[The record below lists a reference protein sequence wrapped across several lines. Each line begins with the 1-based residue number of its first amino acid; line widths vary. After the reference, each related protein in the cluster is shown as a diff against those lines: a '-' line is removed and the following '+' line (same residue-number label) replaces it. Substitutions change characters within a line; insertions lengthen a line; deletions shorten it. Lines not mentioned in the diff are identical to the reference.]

1 MEQKR
6 TIWIVLAAG
15 IFLSV
20 VLGAAVILYASEA
33 KKNTTALYQRSAGSV
48 WMSPETAQQK
58 HTESFSNE
66 IYFPSEPP
74 AEESSIN
81 PAEVNNS
88 SVTSNI
94 ESPAEGK
101 TSIENSDS
109 KIAQT
114 DNVTVISTGN
124 TSVYNVG
131 DTSTTTIDL
140 NALKNTASASSNVTA
155 QNKAAETAI
164 RETNAVHRN
173 VEKTSPVVEKKIS
186 SPKASASSNKKSV
199 SSKSSAQV
207 SSAPKKSAQAS
218 ASKKS
223 AQASASKS
231 APAKKVSD
239 RFWVQAG
246 SYTTTKN
253 ADEARGI
260 LESNKIPCEVFTF
273 TDAKGV
279 LHYRVRVGP
288 YTTKSEAEYWK
299 QRIDTISLFAKN
311 GTYVTN
317 TSAAK

>member
-33 KKNTTALYQRSAGSV
+33 KKNTTALYQRSASSV

-66 IYFPSEPP
+66 IDFPSEPP

-173 VEKTSPVVEKKIS
+173 IEKTSPVVEKKIS
-186 SPKASASSNKKSV
+186 SPKVSASSNKKSV

-207 SSAPKKSAQAS
+207 SSAPKKSA
-218 ASKKS
+218 
-223 AQASASKS
+223 
-231 APAKKVSD
+231 PAKKLSD

>member
-20 VLGAAVILYASEA
+20 VLGTAVILYASEA

-66 IYFPSEPP
+66 IDFPSESP

-81 PAEVNNS
+81 
-88 SVTSNI
+88 
-94 ESPAEGK
+94 PAEGK

-218 ASKKS
+218 ASK
-223 AQASASKS
+223 S

-317 TSAAK
+317 TSVAK

>member
-66 IYFPSEPP
+66 IDFPSEPP
-74 AEESSIN
+74 TEESSIN

-164 RETNAVHRN
+164 RETNAD
-173 VEKTSPVVEKKIS
+173 S
-186 SPKASASSNKKSV
+186 
-199 SSKSSAQV
+199 
-207 SSAPKKSAQAS
+207 
-218 ASKKS
+218 
-223 AQASASKS
+223 
-231 APAKKVSD
+231 
-239 RFWVQAG
+239 
-246 SYTTTKN
+246 
-253 ADEARGI
+253 
-260 LESNKIPCEVFTF
+260 
-273 TDAKGV
+273 
-279 LHYRVRVGP
+279 
-288 YTTKSEAEYWK
+288 
-299 QRIDTISLFAKN
+299 
-311 GTYVTN
+311 
-317 TSAAK
+317 

>member
-48 WMSPETAQQK
+48 WMSPETVQQK

-66 IYFPSEPP
+66 IDFPSEPP

-207 SSAPKKSAQAS
+207 SSAPKKSA
-218 ASKKS
+218 
-223 AQASASKS
+223 
-231 APAKKVSD
+231 PAKKVSD

-253 ADEARGI
+253 ADEAREI

>member
-48 WMSPETAQQK
+48 WMSPETVQQK

-66 IYFPSEPP
+66 IDFPSEPP

-81 PAEVNNS
+81 PAELNNS
-88 SVTSNI
+88 SITSNI

-186 SPKASASSNKKSV
+186 SPKVSASSNKKSV

-207 SSAPKKSAQAS
+207 SSAPK
-218 ASKKS
+218 
-223 AQASASKS
+223 KS

-273 TDAKGV
+273 TEAKGV

>member
-1 MEQKR
+1 
-6 TIWIVLAAG
+6 
-15 IFLSV
+15 
-20 VLGAAVILYASEA
+20 
-33 KKNTTALYQRSAGSV
+33 
-48 WMSPETAQQK
+48 MSPETAQQK

-66 IYFPSEPP
+66 IDFPSESP

-199 SSKSSAQV
+199 SSKSSTQV
-207 SSAPKKSAQAS
+207 SSAPKNQHRLLLQNQLRQ
-218 ASKKS
+218 KKFPTDS
-223 AQASASKS
+223 GFKLVLIQQQKMLMKPEEFLSRIKFH
-231 APAKKVSD
+231 AKFLLLQMQKACFITV
-239 RFWVQAG
+239 
-246 SYTTTKN
+246 
-253 ADEARGI
+253 
-260 LESNKIPCEVFTF
+260 
-273 TDAKGV
+273 
-279 LHYRVRVGP
+279 
-288 YTTKSEAEYWK
+288 
-299 QRIDTISLFAKN
+299 
-311 GTYVTN
+311 
-317 TSAAK
+317 

>member
-48 WMSPETAQQK
+48 WMSPETVQQK

-66 IYFPSEPP
+66 IDFPSEPP

-81 PAEVNNS
+81 PAELNNS
-88 SVTSNI
+88 SITSNI

-207 SSAPKKSAQAS
+207 SSAPKKSA
-218 ASKKS
+218 
-223 AQASASKS
+223 
-231 APAKKVSD
+231 PAKKVSD

-253 ADEARGI
+253 ADEAREI

>member
-58 HTESFSNE
+58 HAESFSNG
-66 IYFPSEPP
+66 IDFPSEPP
-74 AEESSIN
+74 AKETSIN

-101 TSIENSDS
+101 TSIENPDS
-109 KIAQT
+109 RISQT

-140 NALKNTASASSNVTA
+140 NALKNTVSASSNVTA
-155 QNKAAETAI
+155 QNKAAESAI

-173 VEKTSPVVEKKIS
+173 VEKNSPVVEKKIS
-186 SPKASASSNKKSV
+186 SPKASASSNKTSV
-199 SSKSSAQV
+199 SSKNSAQV
-207 SSAPKKSAQAS
+207 SSAPKKSTQAS
-218 ASKKS
+218 ASKT
-223 AQASASKS
+223 

>member
-48 WMSPETAQQK
+48 WMSPETVQQK

-66 IYFPSEPP
+66 IDFPSEPP

-81 PAEVNNS
+81 PAELNNS
-88 SVTSNI
+88 SITSNI

-186 SPKASASSNKKSV
+186 SPKVSAFKLVLIQQQKMLMKPEEFLSRIKFH
-199 SSKSSAQV
+199 
-207 SSAPKKSAQAS
+207 
-218 ASKKS
+218 
-223 AQASASKS
+223 
-231 APAKKVSD
+231 AKFLLLQMQKACFITV
-239 RFWVQAG
+239 
-246 SYTTTKN
+246 
-253 ADEARGI
+253 
-260 LESNKIPCEVFTF
+260 
-273 TDAKGV
+273 
-279 LHYRVRVGP
+279 
-288 YTTKSEAEYWK
+288 
-299 QRIDTISLFAKN
+299 
-311 GTYVTN
+311 
-317 TSAAK
+317 

>member
-33 KKNTTALYQRSAGSV
+33 KKNTTALYQRTAGSV

-58 HTESFSNE
+58 YIEPFPTEAEFQNTAS
-66 IYFPSEPP
+66 

-81 PAEVNNS
+81 PEKESSS
-88 SVTSNI
+88 SVISNI
-94 ESPAEGK
+94 EAPAEGK
-101 TSIENSDS
+101 SSVENPDS
-109 KIAQT
+109 KVAQT
-114 DNVTVISTGN
+114 DSVTVISTGS
-124 TSVYNVG
+124 TSVYNVS
-131 DTSTTTIDL
+131 DSTTTIDL
-140 NALKNTASASSNVTA
+140 NSLKNTASASSNIKA
-155 QNKAAETAI
+155 QNKAAENAI
-164 RETNAVHRN
+164 RETNEAHRN
-173 VEKTSPVVEKKIS
+173 IEKDAPVERKQPA

-199 SSKSSAQV
+199 SSAE
-207 SSAPKKSAQAS
+207 KKSAQPS
-218 ASKKS
+218 VSKPS
-223 AQASASKS
+223 
-231 APAKKVSD
+231 PAKKISD

-299 QRIDTISLFAKN
+299 QRIDTIALFSKN

>member
-48 WMSPETAQQK
+48 WMSPETVQQK

-218 ASKKS
+218 ASK
-223 AQASASKS
+223 S

>member
-48 WMSPETAQQK
+48 WMSPETVQQK

-66 IYFPSEPP
+66 IDFPSESP

-81 PAEVNNS
+81 PAEVNDS

-207 SSAPKKSAQAS
+207 SSAPKKSA
-218 ASKKS
+218 
-223 AQASASKS
+223 
-231 APAKKVSD
+231 PAKKVSD

-253 ADEARGI
+253 ADESRGI

>member
-20 VLGAAVILYASEA
+20 VLGGAVIRYGSEA
-33 KKNTTALYQRSAGSV
+33 EKKTTALYQRSAGSV
-48 WMSPETAQQK
+48 WMSPETVQQK

-66 IYFPSEPP
+66 IDFPSEPP

-81 PAEVNNS
+81 PAELNNS
-88 SVTSNI
+88 SITSNI

-186 SPKASASSNKKSV
+186 SPKVSASSNKKSV

-207 SSAPKKSAQAS
+207 SSAPK
-218 ASKKS
+218 
-223 AQASASKS
+223 KS

>member
-33 KKNTTALYQRSAGSV
+33 KKNTTALYQRTAGSV

-58 HTESFSNE
+58 YIEP
-66 IYFPSEPP
+66 FPSEAEFQNTAS

-81 PAEVNNS
+81 PEKENS
-88 SVTSNI
+88 SSVISNI
-94 ESPAEGK
+94 EAPAEGK
-101 TSIENSDS
+101 ASVENPDS
-109 KIAQT
+109 KVAQM
-114 DNVTVISTGN
+114 DSVTVISTGS
-124 TSVYNVG
+124 TSVYNVS
-131 DTSTTTIDL
+131 DSTTTIDL
-140 NALKNTASASSNVTA
+140 NSLKNTASASSNIKA
-155 QNKAAETAI
+155 QNKAAENAI
-164 RETNAVHRN
+164 RETNEAHRN
-173 VEKTSPVVEKKIS
+173 IEKDAPVERKHPS

-199 SSKSSAQV
+199 SSAE
-207 SSAPKKSAQAS
+207 KKSAQPS
-218 ASKKS
+218 VSKPL
-223 AQASASKS
+223 
-231 APAKKVSD
+231 PAKKISD

-299 QRIDTISLFAKN
+299 QRIDTIALFSKN

>member
-66 IYFPSEPP
+66 IDFPSESP

-81 PAEVNNS
+81 PAEVNDS

-207 SSAPKKSAQAS
+207 SSAPKKSA
-218 ASKKS
+218 
-223 AQASASKS
+223 
-231 APAKKVSD
+231 PAKKVSD

>member
-48 WMSPETAQQK
+48 WMSPETVQQK

-66 IYFPSEPP
+66 IDFPSEPP

-199 SSKSSAQV
+199 SSKSSAHRLLLQNLLRQ
-207 SSAPKKSAQAS
+207 KKFPTDSGFKLVLIQQQKMLMKPEEFLS
-218 ASKKS
+218 RIKFH
-223 AQASASKS
+223 
-231 APAKKVSD
+231 AKFLLLQMQKACFITV
-239 RFWVQAG
+239 
-246 SYTTTKN
+246 
-253 ADEARGI
+253 
-260 LESNKIPCEVFTF
+260 
-273 TDAKGV
+273 
-279 LHYRVRVGP
+279 
-288 YTTKSEAEYWK
+288 
-299 QRIDTISLFAKN
+299 
-311 GTYVTN
+311 
-317 TSAAK
+317 

>member
-58 HTESFSNE
+58 HAESFSNG
-66 IYFPSEPP
+66 IDFPSESS
-74 AEESSIN
+74 AQETSIN

-140 NALKNTASASSNVTA
+140 NALKSTASASSNVTA

-173 VEKTSPVVEKKIS
+173 VEKNSPVVEKQVS
-186 SPKASASSNKKSV
+186 SPKASASSNKNSA
-199 SSKSSAQV
+199 SKNSAQV

-218 ASKKS
+218 S
-223 AQASASKS
+223 SKS

-317 TSAAK
+317 TSVAK

>member
-48 WMSPETAQQK
+48 WMSPETVQQK

-66 IYFPSEPP
+66 IDFPSEPP

-81 PAEVNNS
+81 PAELNNS
-88 SVTSNI
+88 SITSNI

-186 SPKASASSNKKSV
+186 SPKVSASSNKKSV

-207 SSAPKKSAQAS
+207 SSAPK
-218 ASKKS
+218 
-223 AQASASKS
+223 KS

>member
-66 IYFPSEPP
+66 IDFPSEPP

-207 SSAPKKSAQAS
+207 SSAPKKSA
-218 ASKKS
+218 
-223 AQASASKS
+223 
-231 APAKKVSD
+231 PAKKVSD

-253 ADEARGI
+253 ADEAREI
-260 LESNKIPCEVFTF
+260 L
-273 TDAKGV
+273 
-279 LHYRVRVGP
+279 
-288 YTTKSEAEYWK
+288 
-299 QRIDTISLFAKN
+299 
-311 GTYVTN
+311 
-317 TSAAK
+317 

>member
-48 WMSPETAQQK
+48 WMSPETVQQK

-66 IYFPSEPP
+66 IDFPSEPP

-207 SSAPKKSAQAS
+207 SSAPKKSA
-218 ASKKS
+218 
-223 AQASASKS
+223 
-231 APAKKVSD
+231 PAKKVSD

-253 ADEARGI
+253 ADEAREI

-317 TSAAK
+317 TSVAK